1 MSRSEDSANGDASEE
16 TDSAELTPGDAPAED
31 GAADWV
37 AVSTFRI
44 ALAILGLVLLL
55 FGLGRVV
62 GVDFLQLVADA
73 MATPMGRWLAVA
85 VVGLVLI
92 GIAARGF
99 GRARAR

>member
-1 MSRSEDSANGDASEE
+1 MSQSEDSANGETRE
-16 TDSAELTPGDAPAED
+16 GTDSAEMTAGEAPAEE
-31 GAADWV
+31 GAADWF

-62 GVDFLQLVADA
+62 GVDFLQLLADA
-73 MATPMGRWLAVA
+73 LATPIGRWLAVA
-85 VVGLVLI
+85 VVGLLLI

-99 GRARAR
+99 GWTRAR